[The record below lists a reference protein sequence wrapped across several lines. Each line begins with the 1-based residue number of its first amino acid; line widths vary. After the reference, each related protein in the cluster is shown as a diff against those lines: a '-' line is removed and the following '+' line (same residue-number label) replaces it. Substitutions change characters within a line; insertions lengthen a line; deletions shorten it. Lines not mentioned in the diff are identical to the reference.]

1 MAYRVAALALILAGA
16 GCTADPGNN
25 IVARAASPA
34 PATARQVG
42 AEQNG
47 STITL
52 PVGGELIVRLRGN
65 RSTGYYWAVA
75 STPAGLAAA
84 GEDYV
89 QDSAPAG
96 MVGVGGVE
104 QFKFRATR
112 PGTGRLRLE
121 QRGAGNRGVAD
132 TWSIQVVVR

>member
-1 MAYRVAALALILAGA
+1 MAGA
-16 GCTADPGNN
+16 GCAAAPDNVV
-25 IVARAASPA
+25 VARASSPA
-34 PATARQVG
+34 FPAARQVG

-52 PVGGELIVRLRGN
+52 PVGGELIVGLRGN
-65 RSTGYYWAVA
+65 RSTGYYWAEA
-75 STPAGLAAA
+75 STPAQLAAA
-84 GEDYV
+84 GDDYV

-132 TWSIQVVVR
+132 TWSIQGVVR